1 MLMYGIMVT
10 FTLLRALLF
19 LGTVA
24 IAAAA
29 PIGDSLGPMVRHRS
43 PGWDDE
49 HHSAHYRR
57 WERIDLGDLLTKRD
71 VSGEAGIVRR
81 LFREGT
87 GVGKR
92 DAELEFEVSVRLMPK
107 DQQRVRDVLREVN
120 DPTHKRFR
128 KFLSHDE
135 AMELLS

>member
-1 MLMYGIMVT
+1 MAVMVT
-10 FTLLRALLF
+10 FTLLRTLLF
-19 LGTVA
+19 LTTVR
-24 IAAAA
+24 IAAHAA
-29 PIGDSLGPMVRHRS
+29 PIANSLGEMVRHRS

-57 WERIDLGDLLTKRD
+57 WERIEVRDLEKRD
-71 VSGEAGIVRR
+71 GREAGIVRR

-87 GVGKR
+87 GLGKR
-92 DAELEFEVSVRLMPK
+92 DVGLEFEVSVRLMPR

-120 DPTHKRFR
+120 DPTHERFR